1 MAADKGTLFVVATP
15 IGNLEDITRRGARIL
30 EEVDLIAAE
39 DTRHSRKLLTALGVN
54 TDLVSYRE
62 HNREV
67 AGRKILQELFRGRDV
82 AIITD
87 AGTPGISDPG
97 HYLVALCLQEG
108 ITVTPVPGPCA
119 ATTLMSVSGLELTQ
133 FLFQGFLP
141 PKAGARKEMLL
152 QLAASGYPLVLYES
166 PNRILATLDEIA
178 AVMGDRQVVLGR
190 EITKMH
196 EQLIRGTAVEVAR
209 DLEQNQVKGEVTILI
224 DGGTPKRRH
233 VDLVPAIKRLREE
246 GLSASKT
253 AAVLAQLTG
262 EDRKTIY
269 NMVTEDKTV
278 NGEPS
283 D

>member
-1 MAADKGTLFVVATP
+1 MGQRRHRHLVAQRAVGIAVAPRIGSRWCAAG
-15 IGNLEDITRRGARIL
+15 
-30 EEVDLIAAE
+30 
-39 DTRHSRKLLTALGVN
+39 
-54 TDLVSYRE
+54 
-62 HNREV
+62 
-67 AGRKILQELFRGRDV
+67 
-82 AIITD
+82 TD

-108 ITVTPVPGPCA
+108 IEVTPVPGPCA

-141 PKAGARKEMLL
+141 PKAGARKETLL

-196 EQLIRGTAVEVAR
+196 EQFIRGTAEEVAR
-209 DLEQNQVKGEVTILI
+209 DLEQGQVKGEVTILI

-246 GLSASKT
+246 GMSASKT

-269 NMVTEDKTV
+269 NMVTEEKTV